1 VNIAFPKVSHGN
13 VIGRAAVLVPL
24 LLALWWFVLKGASLW
39 SLRVLAWL
47 PLALLV
53 APPGL
58 DPIRVDPK
66 TGDWICN
73 VKVNTIARNP
83 QTGQSQRVNSIE
95 IAIRSS
101 DAALYASGWFSYL
114 GLALS
119 AGPFSRKHG
128 KRVLWGFGIQTV
140 VNTLSL
146 ATYVYII
153 GYGSLISGP
162 GISDSRVWWV
172 KYFDHINSLV
182 VPFASPF
189 LVAILMYPEWRESA
203 GLTWPVK
210 TESRRRQASKSLRRA
225 L

>member
-1 VNIAFPKVSHGN
+1 VNLTFPKASHGN

-39 SLRVLAWL
+39 TLRVLAWL
-47 PLALLV
+47 PLALFV

-95 IAIRSS
+95 IAIRPS

-114 GLALS
+114 ALALS
-119 AGPFSRKHG
+119 AGSFSRKQG
-128 KRVLWGFGIQTV
+128 KKVLWGLGIQTL

-146 ATYVYII
+146 ASYVYII
-153 GYGSLISGP
+153 GYGSLISSP
-162 GISDSRVWWV
+162 ASPDSRIWWV

-182 VPFASPF
+182 VPFAGPF
-189 LVAILMYPEWRESA
+189 LIAILMHPEWRESA
-203 GLTWPVK
+203 GLPWPVQ
-210 TESRRRQASKSLRRA
+210 TETRRQASKSLRRA